1 MPGRAA
7 EGVRPAPYR
16 FGLRASTVW
25 GAWAQARA
33 APKRVRALTARGK
46 DASPRK
52 VWCTLVAAEATG
64 LQSSRVPETTGAG
77 SAHAVAVPHRSGRV
91 PWWRGAVRVPGR
103 CLAGGMLALWQGWP
117 VLGQRRV
124 PLGQRRH
131 QSGGWRTVGTRFE
144 GLHALFCCAA
154 PDGTGHTSA
163 VVLFMRCCPC
173 GSPVPEAGPEGA
185 GVEQQGALSPSRPV
199 PSAISLR
206 CLA

>member
-131 QSGGWRTVGTRFE
+131 QSGGWRTVGTRF
-144 GLHALFCCAA
+144 
-154 PDGTGHTSA
+154 SA
-163 VVLFMRCCPC
+163 VPRRTAQGTPARSCSSC
-173 GSPVPEAGPEGA
+173 GVARA
-185 GVEQQGALSPSRPV
+185 VRQCQRQALRGQAWSNKAR
-199 PSAISLR
+199 
-206 CLA
+206 